1 MKNFG
6 FRKLMIFIILSA
18 TVALAYQL
26 PYLRF
31 TFYDQMMSAL
41 QLNNTQMGVL
51 ATAIGFASTV
61 SYPIGGFIANRF
73 SMKTLICSTLAAYI
87 GLTIWFA
94 FTTNYIMLI
103 IIHIL
108 YGFFSIATLWSAY
121 LTGIRNLGDEKNQS
135 TLFDSS
141 EATRGVLQTL
151 MGFAFL
157 GIMGVAAT
165 PVLGFRYVMFLGTG
179 VIAVF
184 LILSLIFLPKGENT
198 TQRESIK
205 SEITQNDK
213 KYTIIDVVKNKGVWV
228 TILVIMC
235 AYISWTLGNDYLTTY
250 TVQVLNVSES
260 LASTLGIVRSYIIVI
275 LAGFL
280 GGWLLDK
287 FTYKGKGFIVL
298 FSAIAIAIAAVM
310 FSSKVVPVCI
320 GLTLLIAFLANV
332 MKSTYWSVMGQA
344 GIPTKMTALAT
355 GFISFIVFLPDMIV
369 PTICGIWIDTAAAAG
384 NIEAGFNKIF
394 ILLIAF
400 SLIGIIAGYILM
412 RRTKA
417 MEARGEIEKVKQ

>member
-1 MKNFG
+1 
-6 FRKLMIFIILSA
+6 
-18 TVALAYQL
+18 
-26 PYLRF
+26 
-31 TFYDQMMSAL
+31 
-41 QLNNTQMGVL
+41 
-51 ATAIGFASTV
+51 
-61 SYPIGGFIANRF
+61 
-73 SMKTLICSTLAAYI
+73 
-87 GLTIWFA
+87 
-94 FTTNYIMLI
+94 
-103 IIHIL
+103 
-108 YGFFSIATLWSAY
+108 
-121 LTGIRNLGDEKNQS
+121 
-135 TLFDSS
+135 
-141 EATRGVLQTL
+141 
-151 MGFAFL
+151 
-157 GIMGVAAT
+157 
-165 PVLGFRYVMFLGTG
+165 
-179 VIAVF
+179 
-184 LILSLIFLPKGENT
+184 
-198 TQRESIK
+198 
-205 SEITQNDK
+205 
-213 KYTIIDVVKNKGVWV
+213 
-228 TILVIMC
+228 MC
-235 AYISWTLGNDYLTTY
+235 AYISWTLGNDYLTIY

-355 GFISFIVFLPDMIV
+355 GFISLIVFLPDMIV

>member
-1 MKNFG
+1 M
-6 FRKLMIFIILSA
+6 
-18 TVALAYQL
+18 
-26 PYLRF
+26 
-31 TFYDQMMSAL
+31 
-41 QLNNTQMGVL
+41 
-51 ATAIGFASTV
+51 
-61 SYPIGGFIANRF
+61 
-73 SMKTLICSTLAAYI
+73 AAYI

-135 TLFDSS
+135 TLFGSS
-141 EATRGVLQTL
+141 EATRGVIQTL

-205 SEITQNDK
+205 SEITQSDK

-235 AYISWTLGNDYLTTY
+235 AYISWTLGNGYLTTY

>member
-41 QLNNTQMGVL
+41 QLNNTQMGAL

-61 SYPIGGFIANRF
+61 SCPIGGFIANRF
-73 SMKTLICSTLAAYI
+73 SMKTLIYSTLAAYI

-94 FTTNYIMLI
+94 FTTNYIMFI

-135 TLFDSS
+135 TLFGSS
-141 EATRGVLQTL
+141 EATRGVIQTL

-205 SEITQNDK
+205 SEITQSDK

-235 AYISWTLGNDYLTTY
+235 AYISWTLGNGYLTTY

-417 MEARGEIEKVKQ
+417 MEARGEIKKVKQ

>member
-41 QLNNTQMGVL
+41 QLNNTQMGAL

-61 SYPIGGFIANRF
+61 SCPIGGFIANRF
-73 SMKTLICSTLAAYI
+73 SMKTLIYSTLAAYI

-141 EATRGVLQTL
+141 EATRGVIQTL

-235 AYISWTLGNDYLTTY
+235 AYISWTLGNGYLTTY